1 MASISETL
9 ASPAVTS
16 HLRPFEAR
24 RDLEVVAN
32 LIELGFSETLDD
44 EGRRYLSQMR
54 SAANRAQALGM
65 FGLPDPGVS
74 MMGFVWE
81 EDGQVVGNLSL
92 IPYLSGVR
100 RNYLIANVVVH
111 PDYRRRGIGRALT
124 ARGIEQARQ
133 NGAPCVWLH
142 VREENASAIHLY
154 DELGFRERL
163 RRTTWQGVPDTLR
176 QGLPEGVSLGP
187 RCSQDWAQQRAWLSA
202 SYPTELHW
210 SLPYRLR
217 YLQPGLYGAVSRF
230 FGDAQVWHWAVY
242 RHGVLCGLAS
252 HQVSLG
258 RGHFL
263 WLAAPPSADEAALQ
277 ALLNHARQHGDSRR
291 PLVLDYPAH
300 QAERAIQGAGFRIQQ
315 TLLWMQIRF

>member
-9 ASPAVTS
+9 TSPAAIS
-16 HLRPFEAR
+16 HLRPFEAH
-24 RDLEVVAN
+24 RDLEVVAD

-54 SAANRAQALGM
+54 SAASRAQTLGM
-65 FGLPDPGVS
+65 FGLPNPGIGMS
-74 MMGFVWE
+74 GFVWE
-81 EDGQVVGNLSL
+81 EDGRVVGNLSL
-92 IPYLSGVR
+92 IPYLSRVR

-142 VREENASAIHLY
+142 VREDNDSAIRLY
-154 DELGFRERL
+154 EELGFRERL
-163 RRTTWQGVPDTLR
+163 RRTSWQGLPDTLR
-176 QGLPEGVSLGP
+176 QGLPDGITLGP
-187 RCSQDWAQQRAWLSA
+187 RRRQDWAQQRAWLEA
-202 SYPTELHW
+202 SYPPDLHW
-210 SLPYRLR
+210 SLPFRLR
-217 YLQPGLYGAVSRF
+217 NLQPGLYGVVSRF

-242 RHGVLCGLAS
+242 REGRLSGVATY
-252 HQVSLG
+252 QVSLG

-263 WLAAPPSADEAALQ
+263 WLAAPPAADEAALQ
-277 ALLNHARQHGDSRR
+277 ALLYHARQHGDGRR

-300 QAERAIQGAGFRIQQ
+300 QDERAIQGAGFRIQQ